1 MFRFSLLFAPTV
13 ILIFLAAG
21 SMARAEDLSGRLY
34 LGQSLDIQLE
44 EKEGMISEFLR
55 YLNLK
60 KSPRKIVNLSRLG
73 KKGDQVF
80 IGEDMKLYFSSE
92 KDEGAAYP
100 IGSASKL
107 WKFRVDDDVAFAKV
121 AELSKILDPSGGK
134 VGRKLR
140 VRTEKNRPRAHN
152 AQQTTFEFWLQEL
165 VFEYDRYNPRKK
177 TEENYP
183 YIVDAIR
190 TALPTPTD
198 QSEHKMENL
207 TFLNRYVRKTK
218 GMDLI
223 PLRGLLDD
231 LVKEYS
237 ALDTPPDLM
246 EKFKEIKEE
255 VFKKTEG
262 L

>member
-1 MFRFSLLFAPTV
+1 MFRHFHLLVPTV
-13 ILIFLAAG
+13 ILLLLTAG
-21 SMARAEDLSGRLY
+21 SNGWAEDLSGRVF

-44 EKEGMISEFLR
+44 KKEGMISEFLR

-60 KSPRKIVNLSRLG
+60 KGPRKVVNLSQLG

-107 WKFRVDDDVAFAKV
+107 WKFRVDEDVEFLKV

-140 VRTEKNRPRAHN
+140 VKTEKNRPRAHN

-190 TALPTPTD
+190 TALPNPTD
-198 QSEHKMENL
+198 QSEAKMDNL
-207 TFLNRYVRKTK
+207 TFLHRYVRKTK

-223 PLRGLLDD
+223 PLRELMAD
-231 LVKEYS
+231 LVKDYS
-237 ALDTPPDLM
+237 ALDTPADLM
-246 EKFKEIKEE
+246 TKFNEIKDI
-255 VFKKTEG
+255 VYKKTEG